1 MRIVI
6 DCNIFIS
13 AALTPAGTC
22 RLALAEAIKNHEI
35 LLSEEILDEYREVA
49 CRRKFVAVRDRI
61 HALIEEVALRAT
73 LVSAVGSAEIPG
85 ISDEDDAIYV
95 IVAVNEGADA
105 IVTGN
110 TRHFTAPSY
119 GSALVVSAR
128 EFLDMVGA

>member
-1 MRIVI
+1 MRLVI

-22 RLALAEAIKNHEI
+22 RLALAEAVKNHEI
-35 LLSEEILDEYREVA
+35 LLSEEILGEYREVA
-49 CRRKFVAVRDRI
+49 NRKKFAAIRDRI
-61 HALIEEVALRAT
+61 HVLIEEVALRAT
-73 LVSAVGSAEIPG
+73 FVSAVSSGDIPG
-85 ISDEDDAIYV
+85 ISDEDDAVYV
-95 IVAVNEGADA
+95 IVAVNEEADA

-128 EFLDMVGA
+128 EFLDMVGG